1 MVSLN
6 TPLCDFGWKAIDF
19 NLQGVDD
26 TFWNLEKSKGG

>member
-19 NLQGVDD
+19 NL
-26 TFWNLEKSKGG
+26 